1 MDFTDLTTLADLAK
15 IIGSIAVVSGIIFGV
30 IQIRHY
36 RQQRQDIAAVQIVNS
51 FQIPEFNK
59 ALRKVW
65 SLPDVTSVA
74 QIRELGDDWEEAA
87 FQIGMTLETM
97 GVLVYRRI
105 VPLPILDELMGDAIL
120 VLWRKLRPW
129 IRNLRTEQKRDSAYE
144 WFEWLADR
152 LAETNRR
159 TEAGAHKIYRN
170 WRIRN

>member
-1 MDFTDLTTLADLAK
+1 MDLATLGNLAR
-15 IIGSIAVVSGIIFGV
+15 IVGSVAVISGIIFGV

-36 RQQRQDIAAVQIVNS
+36 QQQRRDLAAVQLVNS
-51 FQIPEFNK
+51 FLIPDFNK

-65 SLPDVTSVA
+65 SLPNDASLS
-74 QIRELGDDWEEAA
+74 ELRQTGEVWEEAA
-87 FQIGMTLETM
+87 FQVGMTIEAM

-129 IRNLRTEQKRDSAYE
+129 VENLRTEQKRDSAYE
-144 WFEWLADR
+144 WFQWLADR

-159 TEAGAHKIYRN
+159 TEAGAYKIYRN
-170 WRIRN
+170 WRS

>member
-1 MDFTDLTTLADLAK
+1 LVSIIAGLIAR

-36 RQQRQDIAAVQIVNS
+36 RQQRRDIAAVQIVNS

-65 SLPDVTSVA
+65 SLADGTSVA
-74 QIRELGDDWEEAA
+74 QIRELGDDWEEAV

-120 VLWRKLRPW
+120 ILWRKVRPW
-129 IRNLRTEQKRDSAYE
+129 VENLRTEQKRDSAYE